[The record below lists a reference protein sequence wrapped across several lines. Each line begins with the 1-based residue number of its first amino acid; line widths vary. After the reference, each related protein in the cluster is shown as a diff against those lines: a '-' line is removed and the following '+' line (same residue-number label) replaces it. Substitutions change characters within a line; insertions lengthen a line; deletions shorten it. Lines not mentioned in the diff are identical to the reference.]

1 MAKTEDYQALQQ
13 RLNEIMQ
20 QLQREEVSVDEAI
33 KLYEE
38 GLKTVQKLEQFL
50 GEATVRLRDVKA
62 RFEQ

>member
-50 GEATVRLRDVKA
+50 GEAAIRLRDIKA